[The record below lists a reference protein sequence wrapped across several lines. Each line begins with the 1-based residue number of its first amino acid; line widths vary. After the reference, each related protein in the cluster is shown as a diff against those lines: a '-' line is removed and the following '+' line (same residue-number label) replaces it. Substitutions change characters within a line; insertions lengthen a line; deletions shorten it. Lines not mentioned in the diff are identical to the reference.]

1 MPLDLHANGYHLR
14 LSPAH
19 GATLLAA
26 GWQHPDGFEVPLLAP
41 LADPA
46 AGFSTGCFIMAP
58 FANRIA
64 GGRFSW
70 AGEDHAIPMNRPEAQ
85 VAIHGFARE
94 RMWQVTG
101 SDEASITLQQREA
114 SPQHPWRYLAQM
126 SARLSADGI
135 TLALSLTSEAESP
148 LPFGFGLHPY
158 FPRKPDTAISF
169 TAAGTF
175 TSDAA
180 SFPVPPLRALAGM
193 GAGQPAPLSAY
204 EGLDQFFAGWAP
216 AEAEILQPSSRTCIR
231 LTGGGAFR
239 HLHVF
244 VPQGREVFCIEP
256 VSHAPDIL
264 NRPELNAPGEQNSGG
279 RPHHQPAHQQTAHD
293 KAAHHQPI
301 LGMTTLA
308 PGQTLSAT
316 FTLSACAV

>member
-1 MPLDLHANGYHLR
+1 MTLDLHAEGYHLR
-14 LSPAH
+14 LSPGY

-26 GWQHPDGFEVPLLAP
+26 SWQHPDGFEVPLLAP

-64 GGRFSW
+64 DGRFPW
-70 AGEDHAIPMNRPEAQ
+70 GGEVLTLPMNRPEAQ
-85 VAIHGFARE
+85 VAIHGFARN
-94 RMWQVTG
+94 RAWQVM
-101 SDEASITLQQREA
+101 SRDAASITLQHREA
-114 SPQHPWRYLAQM
+114 SPQHPWRYRAELA
-126 SARLSADGI
+126 ARLSADGI
-135 TLALSLTSEAESP
+135 ALSLSLTSEAEGP

-158 FPRKPDTAISF
+158 FPRKPDTAVCF

-175 TSDAA
+175 AA
-180 SFPVPPLRALAGM
+180 GDRGLPVPPLQPPAGM
-193 GAGQPAPLSAY
+193 GAGQPALLSAF

-216 AEAEILQPSSRTCIR
+216 VETEILQPASRTRIR

-244 VPQGREVFCIEP
+244 VPQGRDVFCIEP

-264 NRPELNAPGEQNSGG
+264 NRPELGADG
-279 RPHHQPAHQQTAHD
+279 QPSLT
-293 KAAHHQPI
+293 
-301 LGMTTLA
+301 MTTLA
-308 PGQTLSAT
+308 PGETLSAT
-316 FTLSACAV
+316 LGLSACGA

>member
-1 MPLDLHANGYHLR
+1 MTPGHPLDLHASGYRLR

-26 GWQHPDGFEVPLLAP
+26 SWQHPDGFAVPLLAP
-41 LADPA
+41 LADPS
-46 AGFSTGCFIMAP
+46 AGFSAGCFIMAP

-70 AGEDHAIPMNRPEAQ
+70 EGGEHALPLNRPEAQ
-85 VAIHGFARE
+85 VAIHGFARD
-94 RMWQVTG
+94 RVWQVAAVSEPG
-101 SDEASITLQQREA
+101 PEAAVTLTNREA
-114 SPQHPWRYLAQM
+114 SPLHPWRYLAQM

-135 TLALSLTSEAESP
+135 ALSLSLTSEADRP

-158 FPRKPDTAISF
+158 FPRSADTALRF

-175 TSDAA
+175 ASDAA
-180 SFPVPPLRALAGM
+180 SFPMPPLLPPEGI
-193 GAGQPAPLSAY
+193 GAGQQALVEGFA
-204 EGLDQFFAGWAP
+204 GLDQFFAGWQP
-216 AEAEILQPSSRTCIR
+216 AQAEILQPASRTSIR

-244 VPQGREVFCIEP
+244 VPQERDVFCIEP

-264 NRPELNAPGEQNSGG
+264 NRPHLEAPG
-279 RPHHQPAHQQTAHD
+279 QPALT
-293 KAAHHQPI
+293 
-301 LGMTTLA
+301 MTTLA
-308 PGQTLSAT
+308 PGQTLSAS
-316 FTLSACAV
+316 FHLSACAV